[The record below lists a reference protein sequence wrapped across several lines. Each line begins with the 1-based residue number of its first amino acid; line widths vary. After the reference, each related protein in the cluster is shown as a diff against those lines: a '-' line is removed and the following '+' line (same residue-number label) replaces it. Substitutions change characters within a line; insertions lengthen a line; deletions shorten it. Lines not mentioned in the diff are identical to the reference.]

1 MDFLAELGGDDV
13 QLKRTR
19 SGERTVVFT
28 EEIVERITAVVM
40 DEDGPPV
47 IEGAI

>member
-13 QLKRTR
+13 RLKTTR
-19 SGERTVVFT
+19 SGERTVVFS
-28 EEIVERITAVVM
+28 EEIAERITHVVI

-47 IEGAI
+47 IEEAI